1 MNLQNNAGAVTLVKN
16 IAHPIS
22 LARRV
27 MEETPHAFLGG
38 PAVNE
43 LAARLGIPTVSD
55 DQLFTLAAK
64 SALESFKQSRA
75 APSKMEIGLVFT

>member
-1 MNLQNNAGAVTLVKN
+1 MKN

-27 MEETPHAFLGG
+27 MEDTPHAFLGG

-43 LAARLGIPTVSD
+43 FAARLGIPSVSD
-55 DQLFTLAAK
+55 DQLFTPAAK
-64 SALESFKQSRA
+64 SALESFKHSKV
-75 APSKMEIGLVFT
+75 APSKMEIG